1 MNPTTSS
8 QPDTATT
15 NSIWIERLKEIK
27 WNLLSMIF
35 STAVSIVLFIYK
47 RDSGIYIA
55 FGVTLIALSF
65 LMNFIVL
72 YCCRKKK
79 KTKEDNELNTIES
92 AKIILAS
99 IIDETD
105 VVKSLMD
112 LEKGKDEEAIS
123 LLRGI
128 KTSYQERDRL
138 LNNKYDLEII
148 NNE

>member
-8 QPDTATT
+8 QPDTATK

-35 STAVSIVLFIYK
+35 NTAVSIVLFIYK

-65 LMNFIVL
+65 LINFIVL

-79 KTKEDNELNTIES
+79 KTKEDNKLNTIES
-92 AKIILAS
+92 AKTILAS